1 MARAIEKISPIA
13 VFQNQPNPA
22 LGSFR
27 KFGIPYLGVLIITIL
42 GYYIRVPDFQKLPF
56 GFRLYIG
63 FKFRVGHS
71 LLDTA
76 LLRELGLGG
85 VVLTQKSRRPK
96 LSGTDDKIRSPQ
108 HVGHWST
115 DRV

>member
-1 MARAIEKISPIA
+1 MACRWLNEKGPLARAGMA
-13 VFQNQPNPA
+13 VSMRF
-22 LGSFR
+22 GSCR
-27 KFGIPYLGVLIITIL
+27 IPYFGVLIITIL
-42 GYYIRVPDFQKLPF
+42 GYYIRVLDFQKLPF

-85 VVLTQKSRRPK
+85 VVLTQQSRRPK